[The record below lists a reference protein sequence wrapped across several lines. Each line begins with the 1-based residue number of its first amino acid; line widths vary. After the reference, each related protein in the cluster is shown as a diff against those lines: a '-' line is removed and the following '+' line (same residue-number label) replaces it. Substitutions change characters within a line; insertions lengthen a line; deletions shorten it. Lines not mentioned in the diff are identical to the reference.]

1 MAWSTEGE
9 RNYGDDFGFLG
20 EPSESERATGNHGS
34 RKKGSPGFTESMLA
48 LVDRIAL
55 WETAD
60 NTRRSAEALEQIAKA
75 RFDL

>member
-1 MAWSTEGE
+1 MAWGAEGE

-20 EPSESERATGNHGS
+20 ERSESERAAENLSS

-60 NTRRSAEALEQIAKA
+60 NMRRSAEALERIAKSEVN
-75 RFDL
+75 L